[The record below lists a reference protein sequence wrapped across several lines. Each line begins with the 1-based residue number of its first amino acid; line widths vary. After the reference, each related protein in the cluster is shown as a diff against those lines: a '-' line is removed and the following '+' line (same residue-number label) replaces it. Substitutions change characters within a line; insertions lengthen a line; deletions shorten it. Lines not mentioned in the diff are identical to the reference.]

1 MKFLRGK
8 PLFLLFYIFFGR
20 RALPPPACLGGGLSC
35 RMISIRRPRGKRR
48 HSRAARR
55 RYGRA
60 MPKIMVVDDEKDVVY
75 LIKVLMEREK
85 FEVVEAYNGL
95 EAYNLLT
102 SPDGGKMKPD
112 AIILDI
118 MMPEMD
124 GYTFQS
130 KLQEIDNLRDIPI
143 VILTAKGQMKDL
155 FELSSNIF
163 AFVEKPFEPKNLVKI
178 LKDAL
183 ASKK

>member
-1 MKFLRGK
+1 MSKV
-8 PLFLLFYIFFGR
+8 
-20 RALPPPACLGGGLSC
+20 
-35 RMISIRRPRGKRR
+35 
-48 HSRAARR
+48 
-55 RYGRA
+55 
-60 MPKIMVVDDEKDVVY
+60 MVVDDEKDVVY

-85 FEVVEAYNGL
+85 FTVLEAYNGL
-95 EAYNLLT
+95 EAYNKLT
-102 SPDGGKMKPD
+102 EDGPNKVLPD

-130 KLQEIDNLRDIPI
+130 KLQEIDGLRDIPI
-143 VILTAKGQMKDL
+143 IILTAKGQMKDL

-178 LKDAL
+178 VRDAL
-183 ASKK
+183 ASRQ

>member
-1 MKFLRGK
+1 MSKV
-8 PLFLLFYIFFGR
+8 
-20 RALPPPACLGGGLSC
+20 
-35 RMISIRRPRGKRR
+35 
-48 HSRAARR
+48 
-55 RYGRA
+55 
-60 MPKIMVVDDEKDVVY
+60 MVVDDEKDVVY

-85 FEVVEAYNGL
+85 FEVLEAYNGL
-95 EAYNLLT
+95 EAYNKLT
-102 SPDGGKMKPD
+102 EDGPNKVLPD

-130 KLQEIDNLRDIPI
+130 KLQEIDGLRDIPI
-143 VILTAKGQMKDL
+143 IILTAKGQMKDL

-178 LKDAL
+178 VRDAL
-183 ASKK
+183 ASRQ

>member
-1 MKFLRGK
+1 MSKV
-8 PLFLLFYIFFGR
+8 
-20 RALPPPACLGGGLSC
+20 
-35 RMISIRRPRGKRR
+35 
-48 HSRAARR
+48 
-55 RYGRA
+55 
-60 MPKIMVVDDEKDVVY
+60 MVVDDEKDVVY

-85 FEVVEAYNGL
+85 FEVLEAFNGL
-95 EAYNLLT
+95 EAYNKLT
-102 SPDGGKMKPD
+102 EPVETRVLPD

-124 GYTFQS
+124 GYTFQG
-130 KLQEIDNLRDIPI
+130 KLQEMDDLNHIPI
-143 VILTAKGQMKDL
+143 IILTAKGQMKDL

-178 LKDAL
+178 VKEAL

>member
-1 MKFLRGK
+1 MSKV
-8 PLFLLFYIFFGR
+8 
-20 RALPPPACLGGGLSC
+20 
-35 RMISIRRPRGKRR
+35 
-48 HSRAARR
+48 
-55 RYGRA
+55 
-60 MPKIMVVDDEKDVVY
+60 MVVDDEKDVVY

-85 FEVVEAYNGL
+85 HTVIEAYNGL
-95 EAYNLLT
+95 EAYNMLT
-102 SPDGGKMKPD
+102 AKDDKKVFPD
-112 AIILDI
+112 AIVLDI

-130 KLQEIDNLRDIPI
+130 KLQEIEVLQDIPI
-143 VILTAKGQMKDL
+143 IILTAKGQMKDL

-178 LKDAL
+178 VRDAV

>member
-1 MKFLRGK
+1 
-8 PLFLLFYIFFGR
+8 
-20 RALPPPACLGGGLSC
+20 
-35 RMISIRRPRGKRR
+35 
-48 HSRAARR
+48 
-55 RYGRA
+55 
-60 MPKIMVVDDEKDVVY
+60 MPKVMVVDDEKDVVY
-75 LIKVLMEREK
+75 LIRVLMEREK
-85 FEVVEAYNGL
+85 LEVLEAYNGL
-95 EAYNLLT
+95 EAYNMLT
-102 SPDGGKMKPD
+102 AKSPAKLIPV

-130 KLQEIDNLRDIPI
+130 KLQEIDELCHIPI

-178 LKDAL
+178 VKDAI
-183 ASKK
+183 ASKQ

>member
-1 MKFLRGK
+1 MKRN
-8 PLFLLFYIFFGR
+8 
-20 RALPPPACLGGGLSC
+20 GGLMS
-35 RMISIRRPRGKRR
+35 KV
-48 HSRAARR
+48 
-55 RYGRA
+55 
-60 MPKIMVVDDEKDVVY
+60 MVVDDEKDVVY

-85 FEVVEAYNGL
+85 FDVLEAYNGL
-95 EAYNLLT
+95 EAYNKLT
-102 SPDGGKMKPD
+102 SSDPGKPVPD

-130 KLQEIDNLRDIPI
+130 KLQEMDDLRHIPI
-143 VILTAKGQMKDL
+143 IILTAKGQMKDL

-178 LKDAL
+178 VKDAI
-183 ASKK
+183 ATKK

>member
-1 MKFLRGK
+1 MSKV
-8 PLFLLFYIFFGR
+8 
-20 RALPPPACLGGGLSC
+20 
-35 RMISIRRPRGKRR
+35 
-48 HSRAARR
+48 
-55 RYGRA
+55 
-60 MPKIMVVDDEKDVVY
+60 MVVDDEKDVVY

-85 FEVVEAYNGL
+85 FEVLEAYNGL
-95 EAYNLLT
+95 EAYNKLT
-102 SPDGGKMKPD
+102 EDGPNKVLPDV
-112 AIILDI
+112 IILDI

-130 KLQEIDNLRDIPI
+130 KLQELDGLRDIPI

-178 LKDAL
+178 VRDAL
-183 ASKK
+183 VPGR

>member
-1 MKFLRGK
+1 MSKV
-8 PLFLLFYIFFGR
+8 
-20 RALPPPACLGGGLSC
+20 
-35 RMISIRRPRGKRR
+35 
-48 HSRAARR
+48 
-55 RYGRA
+55 
-60 MPKIMVVDDEKDVVY
+60 MVVDDEKDVVY

-85 FEVVEAYNGL
+85 HSVIEAYNGL
-95 EAYNLLT
+95 EAFNLLT
-102 SPDGGKMKPD
+102 AKDDKKVFPD
-112 AIILDI
+112 AIVLDI

-130 KLQEIDNLRDIPI
+130 KLQEMEGLQDIPI
-143 VILTAKGQMKDL
+143 IILTAKGQMKDL

-178 LKDAL
+178 VRDAI

>member
-1 MKFLRGK
+1 MSKV
-8 PLFLLFYIFFGR
+8 
-20 RALPPPACLGGGLSC
+20 
-35 RMISIRRPRGKRR
+35 
-48 HSRAARR
+48 
-55 RYGRA
+55 
-60 MPKIMVVDDEKDVVY
+60 MVVDDEKDVVY

-85 FEVVEAYNGL
+85 FEVIEAFNGL
-95 EAYNLLT
+95 EAYNMLT
-102 SPDGGKMKPD
+102 AKDDKKVFPD

-130 KLQEIDNLRDIPI
+130 KLQEIETLQDIPI

-163 AFVEKPFEPKNLVKI
+163 AFVEKPFEPKNLIKI
-178 LKDAL
+178 VKDAV

>member
-1 MKFLRGK
+1 MSKV
-8 PLFLLFYIFFGR
+8 
-20 RALPPPACLGGGLSC
+20 
-35 RMISIRRPRGKRR
+35 
-48 HSRAARR
+48 
-55 RYGRA
+55 
-60 MPKIMVVDDEKDVVY
+60 MVVDDEKDVVY

-85 FEVVEAYNGL
+85 LEVLEAYNGL
-95 EAYNLLT
+95 EAYNKLT
-102 SPDGGKMKPD
+102 AADGPKLRPD

-130 KLQEIDNLRDIPI
+130 KLQEIEDLRDIPI

-178 LKDAL
+178 VKDAL

>member
-1 MKFLRGK
+1 MRLIGGK
-8 PLFLLFYIFFGR
+8 M
-20 RALPPPACLGGGLSC
+20 S
-35 RMISIRRPRGKRR
+35 KV
-48 HSRAARR
+48 
-55 RYGRA
+55 
-60 MPKIMVVDDEKDVVY
+60 MVVDDEKDVVY

-85 FEVVEAYNGL
+85 LEVLEAYNGL
-95 EAYNLLT
+95 EAYNKLT
-102 SPDGGKMKPD
+102 EDGPNKALPDV
-112 AIILDI
+112 IILDI

-130 KLQEIDNLRDIPI
+130 KLQELDGLRDIPI

-178 LKDAL
+178 VRDAL
-183 ASKK
+183 ASRK

>member
-1 MKFLRGK
+1 
-8 PLFLLFYIFFGR
+8 
-20 RALPPPACLGGGLSC
+20 
-35 RMISIRRPRGKRR
+35 
-48 HSRAARR
+48 
-55 RYGRA
+55 
-60 MPKIMVVDDEKDVVY
+60 MVVDDEKDVVY

-85 FEVVEAYNGL
+85 YEVIEAYNGL

-102 SPDGGKMKPD
+102 AKDDEKVFPD
-112 AIILDI
+112 AIVLDI

-130 KLQEIDNLRDIPI
+130 KLQEIEILQDIPI
-143 VILTAKGQMKDL
+143 IILTAKGQMKDL

-163 AFVEKPFEPKNLVKI
+163 AFVEKPFEPKNLIKI
-178 LKDAL
+178 VKDAI